1 MRRRRKWRGSS
12 RALPEVS
19 WRERCQHSMKTRWVG
34 VSCGSDRGHDPR
46 CKPAPPPSVSIGKPP
61 KHPID
66 LFEII
71 RTTRSMRRL
80 KPDPVP
86 NELIRKILEADMCA
100 PSGGNMQ
107 RWRFLVIRDP
117 MVKETVGA
125 YYKRAWDEQV
135 APRYRSGEPAP
146 GMSRERFLRL
156 LDAAEYLAAHI
167 HEAPV
172 WIVPCLEGG
181 TPTRTSGSSIYPAVQ
196 NMLLAARALGLG
208 ATLTTLY
215 LQFEKEAEAAL
226 GLPPGFHSYAL
237 LPIDYPMGRFGP
249 VRRIALSDVVYEN
262 RWGQPYPDL

>member
-1 MRRRRKWRGSS
+1 MPD
-12 RALPEVS
+12 ATANTAE
-19 WRERCQHSMKTRWVG
+19 
-34 VSCGSDRGHDPR
+34 
-46 CKPAPPPSVSIGKPP
+46 
-61 KHPID
+61 

-86 NELIRKILEADMCA
+86 NQLIQKILEAGVCA

-107 RWRFLVIRDP
+107 RWRFLVVRDP
-117 MVKETVGA
+117 KIKETVGA
-125 YYKRAWDEQV
+125 LYKRAWDEQV
-135 APRYRSGEPAP
+135 GSRYRAGEPAS

-172 WIVPCLEGG
+172 WIIPCLEGG

-208 ATLTTLY
+208 ATLTTLH
-215 LQFEKEAEAAL
+215 LVFEKEAEAAL

-237 LPIDYPMGRFGP
+237 LPIGYPTGRFGP
-249 VRRIALSDVVYEN
+249 VRRVALTDVVYEN
-262 RWGQPYPDL
+262 RWGHPFQS

>member
-1 MRRRRKWRGSS
+1 MTEHAMSDA
-12 RALPEVS
+12 ALNTP
-19 WRERCQHSMKTRWVG
+19 
-34 VSCGSDRGHDPR
+34 
-46 CKPAPPPSVSIGKPP
+46 
-61 KHPID
+61 D
-66 LFEII
+66 LFEIM

-86 NELIRKILEADMCA
+86 NDLIRKILEAGVCA

-107 RWRFLVIRDP
+107 RWRFLVIRDAA
-117 MVKETVGA
+117 VKQKVGA
-125 YYKRAWDEQV
+125 FYKRAWDEQV
-135 APRYRSGEPAP
+135 APRYRASEPAP

-181 TPTRTSGSSIYPAVQ
+181 TPTRTSGSSIYPTVQ

-215 LQFEKEAEAAL
+215 LQFEKEVEAAL
-226 GLPPGFHSYAL
+226 GLPPGVHSYAL
-237 LPIDYPMGRFGP
+237 LPIGYPMGRFGP
-249 VRRIALSDVVYEN
+249 VRRAALADVVFED
-262 RWGQPYPDL
+262 RCGEPYRDM

>member
-1 MRRRRKWRGSS
+1 MPDESHG
-12 RALPEVS
+12 P
-19 WRERCQHSMKTRWVG
+19 
-34 VSCGSDRGHDPR
+34 
-46 CKPAPPPSVSIGKPP
+46 
-61 KHPID
+61 D

-86 NELIRKILEADMCA
+86 NELIRKILEAGVCA

-117 MVKETVGA
+117 KVKETVGA
-125 YYKRAWDEQV
+125 LYKRAWDEQV
-135 APRYRSGEPAP
+135 APRYRAGEPAP
-146 GMSRERFLRL
+146 GTSQEQFLRL

-181 TPTRTSGSSIYPAVQ
+181 SPTRASGSSIYPAVQ
-196 NMLLAARALGLG
+196 NMLLVARALGLG

-215 LQFEKEAEAAL
+215 LQFEKEAEATL
-226 GLPPGFHSYAL
+226 DLPPNVHSYAL
-237 LPIDYPMGRFGP
+237 LPIGYPMGRFGP
-249 VRRIALSDVVYEN
+249 VRRVPLADVIYGD
-262 RWGQPYPDL
+262 RWGQAYRDDP

>member
-1 MRRRRKWRGSS
+1 MTED
-12 RALPEVS
+12 AMP
-19 WRERCQHSMKTRWVG
+19 
-34 VSCGSDRGHDPR
+34 D
-46 CKPAPPPSVSIGKPP
+46 PAPNTN
-61 KHPID
+61 D

-86 NELIRKILEADMCA
+86 NDLIRKILEAGVCA

-107 RWRFLVIRDP
+107 RWCFLVITDAEIKR
-117 MVKETVGA
+117 TVGA

-146 GMSRERFLRL
+146 GMTRERFLRL
-156 LDAAEYLAAHI
+156 LAAAEYLAAHI
-167 HEAPV
+167 HEALA

-181 TPTRTSGSSIYPAVQ
+181 TPTRMSGSSIYPAVQ

-215 LQFEKEAEAAL
+215 LQFEEEAEARARPAGPRAL
-226 GLPPGFHSYAL
+226 VCAAA
-237 LPIDYPMGRFGP
+237 DR
-249 VRRIALSDVVYEN
+249 LSDGTV
-262 RWGQPYPDL
+262 WAGPPYPSHRCRL

>member
-1 MRRRRKWRGSS
+1 M
-12 RALPEVS
+12 PEES
-19 WRERCQHSMKTRWVG
+19 AST
-34 VSCGSDRGHDPR
+34 
-46 CKPAPPPSVSIGKPP
+46 A
-61 KHPID
+61 D

-86 NELIRKILEADMCA
+86 NELIRKILEAGVCA

-117 MVKETVGA
+117 KIKEIVGA
-125 YYKRAWDEQV
+125 LYKRAWDEQV
-135 APRYRSGEPAP
+135 APRYRAGEPAP

-181 TPTRTSGSSIYPAVQ
+181 TPSRTSGSSIYPAVQ

-226 GLPPGFHSYAL
+226 GLAPGVHSYAL
-237 LPIDYPMGRFGP
+237 LPIGYNEEQMPD
-249 VRRIALSDVVYEN
+249 VRYRWEALTTSRSEN
-262 RWGQPYPDL
+262 SEIGGGGSSRAKA